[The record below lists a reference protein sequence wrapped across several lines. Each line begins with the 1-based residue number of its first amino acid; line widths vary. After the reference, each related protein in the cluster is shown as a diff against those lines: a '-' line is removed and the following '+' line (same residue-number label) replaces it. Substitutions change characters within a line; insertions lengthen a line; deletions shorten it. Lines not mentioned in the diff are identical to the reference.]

1 MELMHNL
8 YVNARVN
15 VREVTTGC
23 DVGHRRG
30 LAFLFAGQE
39 TGCEKMQPSW
49 PLPCPTIRKG

>member
-23 DVGHRRG
+23 DVGRTWAP
-30 LAFLFAGQE
+30 AFLFVGQK
-39 TGCEKMQPSW
+39 TGC
-49 PLPCPTIRKG
+49 